1 MLQTATWPKILGTAL
16 ICGGLLAYE
25 ILSSR
30 LLSVV
35 LEGHL
40 VVFAIALAMLGM
52 GAANAFFSSR
62 PAGARYTASTVSLS
76 HAATIL
82 GVVYVVS
89 VGCLTLVNDSSNA
102 VIETAI
108 DTGGLDALVNSI
120 RTNMLSKMM
129 YVVAVLFAPYF
140 VFGTFMARLF
150 SALSHTVYHRYY
162 AADLIGAAFG
172 CILAVA
178 ALDFA
183 GYAGCLALI
192 LLSTFLGAAALAGLG
207 SKFVVSVNLAL
218 AAAAMSVWSPS
229 VLVHLEPQPA
239 LDQLSRNYN
248 KTNDVSEDWHV
259 WNAQSRVALLS
270 IRNKQSGETS
280 QVYAHEDG
288 QGWATVPGTTSNPW
302 SELAVMFKPKRVLVL
317 FAGVGADMVEIDRA
331 CGGRCEITG
340 VEINRQMVEH
350 ALATGPQELRSFLGK
365 PGIKLE
371 VAEAREYLERDT
383 SHYDVIL
390 LSWWGAGT
398 SYYVGTSGK
407 LAQYAYTK
415 EGYASLLRH
424 LSPNGMLI
432 LLNSSKAQSLV
443 NFREVFAEE
452 GLGSLAGRAVIM
464 KKNAT
469 DGFTGRLQFYD
480 ILEDMRLIIKPSG
493 FSAADMDAVQA
504 TANDLG
510 ADIVLSPARIDP
522 AYAVY
527 GAIVD
532 GKPLDDINRELIA
545 TNDVELSIVTEDRP
559 YINELVPRANYWTI
573 GKWFEPATRSAAWAV
588 TRSLILF
595 TLFLGI
601 AAAAL
606 TVGPLLTK
614 NGPRLSGRTVT
625 ELMYFL
631 ALGSGFMLIE
641 VGFVRKLGLLL
652 GNPSYSISIVLASL
666 ILATGLGSICSD
678 SLFRSGMLTV
688 RRTALSIVVYVV
700 LGSALYT
707 AAVDSVIALPLLAK
721 CVIVILFLMPLGFLM
736 GQLFPQG
743 LARVG
748 REDTRLVPWAWAINS
763 ATSTICVGASYIL
776 SYPLGFNAL
785 LYLGAALYLGLV
797 FLPLSRQAENP
808 AAFAGVPLGEGA
820 SSPSN

>member
-1 MLQTATWPKILGTAL
+1 MPQVATRSRILGTAL

-62 PAGARYTASTVSLS
+62 PTGACHAASATSLS
-76 HAATIL
+76 HGATVL

-89 VGCLTLVNDSSNA
+89 AACLTIVGDHSNA
-102 VIETAI
+102 ITETAI
-108 DTGGLDALVNSI
+108 GAGGLDALVASI
-120 RTNMLSKMM
+120 RANMLSKML

-140 VFGTFMARLF
+140 VFGTFIARLF
-150 SALSHTVYHRYY
+150 SSLPRALYHRYY

-183 GYAGCLALI
+183 GYSGCLALI
-192 LLSTFLGAAALAGLG
+192 LLSTFLGAAALAGFG
-207 SKFVVSVNLAL
+207 SKLAVSVNLVL

-229 VLVHLEPQPA
+229 VLAYLEPQPA

-248 KTNDVSEDWHV
+248 KANEVSEDWHV

-270 IRNKQSGETS
+270 IKNKQSGETT
-280 QVYAHEDG
+280 QFYAHEDG
-288 QGWATVPGTTSNPW
+288 QGWATVPGPTSNPW
-302 SELAVMFKPKRVLVL
+302 SRLAVMFKPTRVLVL
-317 FAGVGADMVEIDRA
+317 FAGVGSDMVEIDRA
-331 CGGRCEITG
+331 CKEQCEITG
-340 VEINRQMVEH
+340 VEINRQMVQH
-350 ALATGPQELRSFLGK
+350 MLATGPQELRSFLGR

-371 VAEAREYLERDT
+371 IAEAREFLERDT
-383 SHYDVIL
+383 NRYDVIL

-415 EGYASLLRH
+415 EGFASLLRH
-424 LSPNGMLI
+424 LSPDGMLI

-452 GLGSLAGRAVIM
+452 GLGTLAGRAVIL
-464 KKNAT
+464 KEKAT
-469 DGFTGRLQFYD
+469 DNFTGRAQFYD
-480 ILEDMRLIIKPSG
+480 ILDNMRLLVKPSG
-493 FSAADMDAVQA
+493 FTATDMDAVQA
-504 TANDLG
+504 AANDLG
-510 ADIVLSPARIDP
+510 ADIVLSPAHVEP
-522 AYAVY
+522 VYAVY
-527 GAIVD
+527 GAIVN
-532 GKPLDDINRELIA
+532 GQPLDDINRELIA
-545 TNDVELSIVTEDRP
+545 TSGVELSIVTDDRP
-559 YINELVPRANYWTI
+559 YINELVPRSYYWTI
-573 GKWFEPATRSAAWAV
+573 GKWFEPATDSPAWSV
-588 TRSLILF
+588 TRALALF
-595 TLFLGI
+595 TLCLGAV
-601 AAAAL
+601 AAVL
-606 TVGPLLTK
+606 TIGPLLAK
-614 NGPRLSGRTVT
+614 SGPPLSRRTIA
-625 ELMYFL
+625 ELFYFL
-631 ALGSGFMLIE
+631 SLGSGFMLIE
-641 VGFVRKLGLLL
+641 IGFVRKLGLLL

-678 SLFRSGMLTV
+678 SLFRSGVLTI
-688 RRTALSIVVYVV
+688 RRTALAVAVYVV
-700 LGSALYT
+700 LGSALYS
-707 AAVDSVIALPLLAK
+707 AVVDLVIALPLLAK
-721 CVIVILFLMPLGFLM
+721 SVVVVLFLMPMGFLM

-748 REDTRLVPWAWAINS
+748 KEDARLVPWAWAVNS
-763 ATSTICVGASYIL
+763 TSSTIFAGVSYIL

-797 FLPLSRQAENP
+797 FLPLSRHARSST
-808 AAFAGVPLGEGA
+808 ALTGTPLGEA
-820 SSPSN
+820 AD

>member
-1 MLQTATWPKILGTAL
+1 MPQSATWSKILGTAL

-52 GAANAFFSSR
+52 GAANAFFSLR
-62 PAGARYTASTVSLS
+62 PAGARYTANAISLS
-76 HAATIL
+76 YAATTL

-89 VGCLTLVNDSSNA
+89 AACLTIVSDNSNA
-102 VIETAI
+102 IVETAI
-108 DTGGLDALVNSI
+108 AAGGLDALVGSI
-120 RTNMLSKMM
+120 RANMLSKML
-129 YVVAVLFAPYF
+129 YVVTVLFAPYF
-140 VFGTFMARLF
+140 VFGTFIARLF
-150 SALSHTVYHRYY
+150 GALSHAAYHRYY

-172 CILAVA
+172 CVLSVA

-192 LLSTFLGAAALAGLG
+192 LLSTFLGAAALAGFG
-207 SKFVVSVNLAL
+207 SKFAVSVNLAL
-218 AAAAMSVWSPS
+218 AAASMSVWSPS
-229 VLVHLEPQPA
+229 VLMHLEPQPA
-239 LDQLSRNYN
+239 LGQLARNYDKAN
-248 KTNDVSEDWHV
+248 EVSEDWHV

-288 QGWATVPGTTSNPW
+288 QGWAVVPGSTPNPW
-302 SELAVMFKPKRVLVL
+302 SKLAVMFRPKRVLVL
-317 FAGVGADMVEIDRA
+317 FAGVGRDMVEIDRA
-331 CGGRCEITG
+331 CAGRCEITG

-371 VAEAREYLERDT
+371 IAEAREYLERDT
-383 SHYDVIL
+383 SRYDVIL

-415 EGYASLLRH
+415 EGYASLLHH

-443 NFREVFAEE
+443 NFREVFEEE
-452 GLGSLAGRAVIM
+452 GLGSLAGRAVIL
-464 KKNAT
+464 KENAT

-480 ILEDMRLIIKPSG
+480 ILENMRLIIKPSG
-493 FSAADMDAVQA
+493 FTAADMDAVQA

-510 ADIVLSPARIDP
+510 ADIVLSPAQVDP

-527 GAIVD
+527 GEIVN
-532 GKPLDDINRELIA
+532 GKSLDDINRELIA
-545 TNDVELSIVTEDRP
+545 TTDVELSIVTDDRP

-573 GKWFEPATRSAAWAV
+573 GKWFEPTRSAAWSA
-588 TRSLILF
+588 TRALVLF

-601 AAAAL
+601 VAAIL
-606 TVGPLLTK
+606 TVGPLFIK
-614 NGPRLSGRTVT
+614 GGPRLSGRTVA
-625 ELMYFL
+625 ELWYFL
-631 ALGSGFMLIE
+631 SLGSGFMLIE

-678 SLFRSGMLTV
+678 SLFRSGVLTI
-688 RRTALSIVVYVV
+688 RRTALSIVIYVV

-707 AAVDSVIALPLLAK
+707 AVVNSVIALPLLAK
-721 CVIVILFLMPLGFLM
+721 CVIVICFLMPLGFLM

-785 LYLGAALYLGLV
+785 LYLGAALYLGLI
-797 FLPLSRQAENP
+797 FLPLSRQAESS
-808 AAFAGVPLGEGA
+808 AAFAGAPLGAGA